1 MSTAAGP
8 RLLVSDPLGQRVIT
22 IDKPVMTLG
31 RRSETD
37 VRVPG
42 AGVSRVH
49 AEIVVENGVYRVR
62 DCASRFGTYV
72 NGERTTERVLAHGDR
87 IKLGQSDDTDI
98 VFVIGEEAPSQE
110 RSSVAAVTEIR
121 HMAV

>member
-1 MSTAAGP
+1 MEQTSTP
-8 RLLVSDPLGQRVIT
+8 RLLVTDTLGKRVIP
-22 IDKPVMTLG
+22 IDKPLFTLG

-49 AEIVVENGVYRVR
+49 AEIVVENGVYRLR
-62 DCASRFGTYV
+62 DCASRFGTFV
-72 NGERTTERVLAHGDR
+72 NGERATDHVLVHGDR

-98 VFVIGEEAPSQE
+98 VFFLGEDS
-110 RSSVAAVTEIR
+110 T
-121 HMAV
+121 